1 MKLSSFFLLILAF
14 SLFACKPAD
23 QEKVKVKTAGIFEP
37 VEIEVLGGIDR
48 GEFLIGS
55 DPDIIT
61 ISVQNNSTFPLTDL
75 NLVFEEEESNAG
87 VKFNPDE
94 EGKSA
99 TPGYLGTC
107 GQKLA
112 SKEKCYFKLSYS
124 PTISGN
130 LKQIIFL
137 KYKNLVDSK
146 QETFELTMF
155 AGEAASLV
163 FTSEKINYSFG
174 VIERSDRGIYKERL
188 IIENAGGLTAKE
200 MIVDMI
206 NNPVSNSYQIT
217 ENTCKNELKAKER
230 CEMEVIFTPLNY
242 GDGAPDGNVDQYY
255 YSNISIPY
263 IRDPYGKKSVLNA
276 YFAVKSYNIKGLIKH
291 AGLSVINFD
300 DLIVGNFSS
309 KPFKIKNEGD
319 KEAILHYLDI
329 KNDSGVIIG
338 SCVKIAG
345 QELLECRDPAQIAV
359 AGATVSLPNLPFKVR
374 DVNNCITPYDAL
386 NYTRDSE
393 GAIVEGNV
401 VEVAGAVGENQGQ
414 SCLFD
419 LIFHPSVTFE
429 TSGDFSGWT
438 LTFVYDSTWK
448 GFRDIMGT
456 GSAQSNFNIGTASY
470 FSAAK
475 INSAFFEYAGDN
487 TYSNLDVADN
497 GIFSYD
503 LGRVSLI
510 SDAAYKQQ
518 AKFRLKNMGDNVAE
532 VVSIRDGQNF
542 NITDTSQ
549 NMNNYYLSTSHS
561 GCAFVSPKGGECDVR
576 FQIAPVA
583 SSNPNGI
590 LAKAEEDAQMF
601 DDVPTETKKFFI
613 EYKDGTTYNDDLS
626 LRSNRI
632 VEVKMKAKLVRKG
645 FLVFQDTSSNQG
657 VITTN
662 KVAGNTEYFH
672 VKLKNVGTGPI
683 PYIEAI
689 NGKMLTRNTSGS
701 YPFEIV
707 DRPGPAGGASKDC
720 YDLINFTPASHPTSS
735 TPYLGQLQ
743 PGENC
748 SLSVRMKL
756 RTTDIYPL
764 NLYNEESSPEWE
776 RKFTV
781 AKNGTSEAWEHYNY
795 NGSDQII
802 SFKYY
807 DGDGV
812 SDPANGYYP
821 TLENYGNFHTI
832 SGGTNGD
839 YRLNVKFVSE
849 GFLVPVNPFPT
860 LISILY
866 RQPLSLPALPVDGWG
881 DSYNSANIGIKWRD
895 VSKLTGQ
902 VPATFF
908 SNAII
913 HSASLMSTSHTSDYA
928 YHGGTYPVG
937 GTYNG
942 SLSLAKRGFSIS
954 NASINMIAN
963 NGDPEIDIT
972 LAADKGSLQFAFTP
986 GAAGSYTKEI
996 SIQYFGGRKALNE
1009 STLAYTNT
1017 NSTINIK
1024 IFFEATDE
1032 NKTISLASQAYT
1044 VYYDSGTESVIETL
1058 DGAVENFSIDVMKI
1072 VPNQTGILKAIKGSE
1087 VYAKKRFVVTNTS
1100 AFPINRVDAMIKR
1113 TFDSS
1118 TVENSAGGLGYSLS
1132 ANTCNNKALLSGEN
1146 CYIDVKLK
1154 ASTSE
1159 PDLTTRIL
1167 AVTYEIADNQYL
1179 ASAINLN
1186 FQAASPAKVQVAGV
1200 NSESINNELGG
1211 VIQGSYPVK
1220 FGYYQDTLH
1229 PVLNDS
1235 PLQEMLVQNIVL
1247 TNNVVEKASFLHQY
1261 RTYVGNM
1268 NAVLPAG
1275 AYITMYDDGENTVS
1289 GTRACFYGDNEG
1301 GPLPA
1306 DEWGFNQDSASP
1318 CILQVLKKFNDDFIA
1333 QKLPA
1338 AFNYVKLSFYNSGR
1352 SSIDNLHLHFQG
1364 FVEPNRSNSTGDI
1377 MNVIAT
1383 DDGDL
1388 SFNWNDYTPSN
1399 PGWGPIV
1406 GYRVFYSTTKT
1417 SLNNLFETSASFVDT
1432 TSPEVVLSGLV
1443 PSRYYYIR
1451 IASKRLSPG
1460 GSTYLS
1466 VSNMTTR
1473 EVVIPPQDMFYDY
1486 VLKVVVDTYI
1496 SPKNSPLFGTK
1507 SEVTSGCDK
1516 EVSNVVKNG
1525 AMIQKKKKLVN
1536 SAVFDVIKS
1545 DPALSNYTYQVVP
1558 HWMSDP
1564 VTDIAPIFSPVF
1576 SCTET
1581 TGNTPDLM
1589 TFYMKNCS
1597 DCSCNQLSK
1606 IDGGDGEN
1614 LPPSAIFYVDA
1625 NASSAAQRCYFN
1637 Q

>member
-1 MKLSSFFLLILAF
+1 MKLSKILLLVLSF

-37 VEIEVLGGIDR
+37 VEIEVQGGLDR

-55 DPDIIT
+55 DPDVIT

-99 TPGYLGTC
+99 SPGYLGTC
-107 GQKLA
+107 A
-112 SKEKCYFKLSYS
+112 SRLETKQKCYFKLSYS

-163 FTSEKINYSFG
+163 FTSEQINYSFG
-174 VIERSDRGIYKERL
+174 VIERSDREVFKQRL

-200 MIVDMI
+200 MILDMI

-217 ENTCKNELKAKER
+217 ENTCGNELKAKER
-230 CEMEVIFTPLNY
+230 CEMEVIFTPMNW
-242 GDGAPDGNVDQYY
+242 GDGAPDGNIDQYY

-276 YFAVKSYNIKGLIKH
+276 YFSVKSFNIKGLIKH
-291 AGLSVINFD
+291 AGLAVINFD
-300 DLIVGNFSS
+300 DLIVGNFAS

-319 KEAILHYLDI
+319 KEAILHYIDI
-329 KNDSGVIIG
+329 KNAGGVIIG
-338 SCVKIAG
+338 SCVKVAG
-345 QELLECRDPAQIAV
+345 QDLLECRDPAQIAV
-359 AGATVSLPNLPFKVR
+359 AGASVALPTLPFKVR
-374 DVNNCITPYDAL
+374 DVNNCITPYDSL
-386 NYTRDSE
+386 NYSRDAE
-393 GAIVEGNV
+393 GAITDSSVI
-401 VEVAGAVGENQGQ
+401 EVAGVVGDSQGQ

-419 LIFHPSVTFE
+419 LILHPSTTFE

-448 GFRDIMGT
+448 GFRDMMGV
-456 GSAQSNFNIGTASY
+456 GGPSNFNVGTANY

-475 INSAFFEYAGDN
+475 INTAFFEYAGDN
-487 TYSNLDVADN
+487 SYSNLDAADN

-532 VVSIRDGQNF
+532 VLSIRDGQNF

-549 NMNNYYLSTSHS
+549 NINNYYLSASHS

-583 SSNPNGI
+583 SSNPDGI

-601 DDVPTETKKFFI
+601 DDVPTETKKFYI
-613 EYKDGTTYNDDLS
+613 EYKDGTTYNDDLT
-626 LRSNRI
+626 LRTNRI

-645 FLVFQDTSSNQG
+645 FLVFEDTSSNQG
-657 VITTN
+657 VIPSN
-662 KVAGNTEYFH
+662 KIAGNTEYFH

-683 PYIEAI
+683 PYIEAV
-689 NGKMLTRNTSGS
+689 NGKMMVRPNNNA

-707 DRPGPAGGASKDC
+707 DRPGPASGASKDC
-720 YDLINFTPASHPTSS
+720 YELINFTPANHPIST

-748 SLSVRMKL
+748 TLSVRMKL
-756 RTTDIYPL
+756 RSTDIYAFS
-764 NLYNEESSPEWE
+764 LYSEETSPEWE
-776 RKFTV
+776 RKFSV
-781 AKNGTSEAWEHYNY
+781 AKNGTSEAWEYYNY
-795 NGSDQII
+795 NGSDQLL

-839 YRLNVKFVSE
+839 YRVNIKFVSE
-849 GFLVPVNPFPT
+849 GYIVPTNPFPS
-860 LISILY
+860 LIAILY
-866 RQPLSLPALPVDGWG
+866 RQPVSLPFLPVDGWG
-881 DSYNSANIGIKWRD
+881 DSVAMKSVPLKWRD
-895 VSKLTGQ
+895 ISKLTGAI
-902 VPATFF
+902 PATFF
-908 SNAII
+908 STAIT
-913 HSASLMSTSHTSDYA
+913 HTASLMSTTHTTDYA
-928 YHGGTYPVG
+928 YHGGTYPTG
-937 GTYNG
+937 GSYTG
-942 SLSLAKRGFSIS
+942 AITLSRKGANINTG
-954 NASINMIAN
+954 SINMIAN
-963 NGDPEIDIT
+963 NGDPEIGVT
-972 LAADKGSLQFAFTP
+972 LAPDKGSLQLAFNPTN
-986 GAAGSYTKEI
+986 AGVYTKEVT
-996 SIQYFGGRKALNE
+996 IQYFGGRK
-1009 STLAYTNT
+1009 TLDENTLVYSNT
-1017 NSTINIK
+1017 NSTISIK
-1024 IFFEATDE
+1024 LFFEATDE
-1032 NKTISLASQAYT
+1032 NKTISLGSQAYT
-1044 VYYDSGTESVIETL
+1044 VYYDTGTESVIETL
-1058 DGAVENFSIDVMKI
+1058 DGATESYSLDVMKM
-1072 VPNQTGILKAIKGSE
+1072 VPNQTGNLKAIKGSE

-1100 AFPINRVDAMIKR
+1100 PYPINRVDAMIKR
-1113 TFDSS
+1113 TLDSS
-1118 TVENSAGGLGYSLS
+1118 TVENSAGGLGYSLTS
-1132 ANTCNNKALLSGEN
+1132 NTCSNKALLSGEN

-1159 PDLTTRIL
+1159 PDLSTRIL
-1167 AVTYEIADNQYL
+1167 AVTYEIADKQYL
-1179 ASAINLN
+1179 ISAINLN
-1186 FQAASPAKVQVAGV
+1186 FQAASPAKVKVAGV

-1235 PLQEMLVQNIVL
+1235 PFQEMLVQNIVL

-1275 AYITMYDDGENTVS
+1275 AYVTMYDDGENTVS
-1289 GTRACFYGDNEG
+1289 ATRACFYGDNEG
-1301 GPLPA
+1301 GPLPS

-1318 CILQVLKKFNDDFIA
+1318 CVLKVLKKFNDDFIA

-1338 AFNYVKLSFYNSGR
+1338 AFNYVKLTFYNSGR
-1352 SSIDNLHLHFQG
+1352 SSVDNLYLHFQG

-1377 MNVIAT
+1377 MNVVAT
-1383 DDGDL
+1383 DEGDL
-1388 SFNWNDYTPSN
+1388 SFSWNDYTPSN
-1399 PGWGPIV
+1399 PGWGAIT
-1406 GYRVFYSTTKT
+1406 GYRVFYSATKT
-1417 SLNNLFETSASFVDT
+1417 ALNNLFETSASFTDT

-1451 IASKRLSPG
+1451 IAAKRLSPG

-1466 VSNMTTR
+1466 ISNMTTR

-1486 VLKVVVDTYI
+1486 DLKVVVDTYI

-1507 SEVTSGCDK
+1507 SEVVTGCDK
-1516 EVSNVVKNG
+1516 EISNVVKNG
-1525 AMIQKKKKLVN
+1525 AMIQKRKKLVN
-1536 SAVFDVIKS
+1536 STVFDVIKS
-1545 DPALSNYTYQVVP
+1545 DPSLSNYTYQVVP

-1564 VTDIAPIFSPVF
+1564 VTDIAPIFAPVF
-1576 SCTET
+1576 NCSET

-1589 TFYMKNCS
+1589 TFYMKSCS

-1614 LPPSAIFYVDA
+1614 LPPSALFYVDA
-1625 NASSAAQRCYFN
+1625 NASSAAQRCYFT